1 MGVNSN
7 EGSPGIRG
15 TLRGRIGIASGLD
28 VVIISDSEILI
39 QHGTGSRPAEL
50 IRDTDLTGVLGRLM
64 HALETG
70 DADLQELLSLFT
82 GEDRAE
88 AEDLIDQLVAS
99 RILADSSRS
108 AVQQY
113 LGFSMGAESSLESAR
128 VSVIGAGPVGARI
141 ADTLVRHG
149 IGELRIL
156 DERATDAIWHAYVAP
171 AHRGEKP
178 VGEPAHQVL
187 CDQLSGGATQVTA
200 LSGGFAP
207 GAIADA
213 VREVDL
219 VVMAIEHV
227 HPRLAHLVNRA
238 CLRVGTPWLLAQV
251 DGAQR
256 PLDSV
261 DIPAVS
267 GGVRMI
273 LSSEKRSSTAAGAA
287 GPLFYPPHTAC
298 YNDFEVLARSIST
311 NAAMDRLFHRH
322 LQIRGT
328 ASFFPGLPSYVDI
341 VAGYVGLAAVEYLL
355 TGSSWA
361 LERVT
366 TIDFD
371 SMVIDTQDLLRLPRC
386 PVCGG
391 GSAPLHPPFPA
402 SPPPGGAW

>member
-251 DGAQR
+251 DGA
-256 PLDSV
+256 V
-261 DIPAVS
+261 
-267 GGVRMI
+267 
-273 LSSEKRSSTAAGAA
+273 GAA